1 MIPMRILFCFAY
13 FSLVQL
19 AACSTNVRPIVRITS
34 DEIAQLGP
42 YSHAVA
48 VGDLVFVS
56 GMIAYKKES
65 GFALAEIEP
74 QTRQA
79 FSNLS
84 SALDASG
91 VTLSDV
97 IKVTVYLKSPDDMKV
112 MNDVYLEYFPNDLPA
127 RTTVPGANWGRDD
140 ILIEIDAIAVRQRK

>member
-1 MIPMRILFCFAY
+1 MRIFIHFACL
-13 FSLVQL
+13 SLVQL
-19 AACSTNVRPIVRITS
+19 TACSAHTRPIERITS

-48 VGDLVFVS
+48 AGELVFIS
-56 GMIAYKKES
+56 GMIAHNKES
-65 GFALAEIEP
+65 GFAPAEIES
-74 QTRQA
+74 QTRQV

-97 IKVTVYLKSPDDMKV
+97 IKVTVYLKSPDDMKS
-112 MNDVYLEYFPNDLPA
+112 MNDVYQEYFPNDLPA

-140 ILIEIDAIAVRQRK
+140 ILIEIDVIAVRQQK